1 MVQWHADSAD
11 TTDFRRF
18 LFRLSRLFAK
28 SEDFAKLVCLISLV
42 FVSCKPDIVP
52 ESAKTDTKSLLC
64 DTFCVVGR
72 IDENGI
78 FVNEWPGS
86 YAEFTADS
94 AFSIL

>member
-1 MVQWHADSAD
+1 M
-11 TTDFRRF
+11 
-18 LFRLSRLFAK
+18 
-28 SEDFAKLVCLISLV
+28 SLV

-72 IDENGI
+72 IDKNGI

-94 AFSIL
+94 VFFLFFDTGSQFQPASKWKK